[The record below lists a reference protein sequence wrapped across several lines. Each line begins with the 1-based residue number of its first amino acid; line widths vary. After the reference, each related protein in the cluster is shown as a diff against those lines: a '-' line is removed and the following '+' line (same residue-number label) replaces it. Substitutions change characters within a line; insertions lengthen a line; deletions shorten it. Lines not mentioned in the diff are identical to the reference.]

1 MEIGLG
7 SVILRPLFFAAPIF
21 ITISSPMRKKSARKR
36 NDRYR
41 LFRIFILP
49 GLLMTLALIFLVAT
63 LGRQNF
69 GPLHKLMLEV
79 VGPLQKAVTMGSS
92 YVETFKSEYIDI
104 LQDSLRLRE
113 ENKRLI
119 QHLQENENILNRS
132 REAMATNASLR
143 KLLEFRNSL
152 DQQQQ
157 ALAATIVGKDPS
169 AQFRSVII
177 DRGSNSG
184 VSKGNPVVN
193 SDGVVGQVFAVT
205 PNYAKVLLAIA
216 PSSAIDV
223 LLQKSRVRG
232 ILKGNGTL
240 TYHLEYILK
249 TAEVEE
255 GDHVVTAG
263 YGGIFPTGLQVGVI
277 SKIIKKPRGMF
288 HEIEV
293 TPSVEYQKLENLLIL
308 QQPQLGEISQME
320 QR

>member
-1 MEIGLG
+1 MSIGRKLAFCAC
-7 SVILRPLFFAAPIF
+7 FFVTASIF
-21 ITISSPMRKKSARKR
+21 ATISSLMRKKPTRKR
-36 NDRYR
+36 SDRYR
-41 LFRIFILP
+41 LFRIVLLV
-49 GLLMTLALIFLVAT
+49 GLLMTVTLIFLLST
-63 LGRQNF
+63 LGRQSF
-69 GPLHKLMLEV
+69 GPLHKLVLEA
-79 VGPLQKAVTMGSS
+79 VGPLQKAVTVGGFYM
-92 YVETFKSEYIDI
+92 ETFKSEYIDI

-113 ENKRLI
+113 ENKRLV
-119 QHLQENENILNRS
+119 QQLQENEHTLNKS

-143 KLLEFRNSL
+143 KLLEFKNSM
-152 DQQQQ
+152 DQQQV
-157 ALAATIVGKDPS
+157 LAATIVGKDPS
-169 AQFRSVII
+169 AMFRSVII

-193 SDGVVGQVFAVT
+193 NDGVVGQVFAVT

-240 TYHLEYILK
+240 TYSLEYILK
-249 TAEVEE
+249 TTEVEE

-293 TPSVEYQKLENLLIL
+293 TPSVDYQKLENLLIL
-308 QQPQLGEISQME
+308 QLPQLGEISQME